1 MMGLRKQRT
10 ISSTVA
16 VEGFGFWSGRDVR
29 LEFRPAE
36 ENTGILFVRRDM
48 PRPARI
54 PARVEYRIEVPRRT
68 VLSHAGGKVEM
79 VEHVMAALAGLG
91 VDNCEVWADESEMP
105 GFDGSST
112 PFVVALESAGI
123 VEQNALRGRMNV
135 QSVTRLGNDESWVE
149 ARPGSANSFSA
160 KFRLDYGKDNAIG
173 RQTLELRITPESFK
187 RELAPARTFM
197 LREEADWLLARGLG
211 KRVTRQNVLVFGDE
225 GVEENELRFEDEC
238 VRHKLLDLVG
248 DLALSGVDLVGHF
261 VAHRSGH
268 RLNADL
274 VRALL
279 NEEDITEEYRRSA

>member
-1 MMGLRKQRT
+1 MIGLRKQRT

-29 LEFRPAE
+29 LEFRPAD
-36 ENTGILFVRRDM
+36 ENTGIVFVRRDM
-48 PRPARI
+48 ARPARI
-54 PARVEYRIEVPRRT
+54 SAQVEHRIEVPRRT
-68 VLSHAGGKVEM
+68 VLSHGGGTVEM

-91 VDNCEVWADESEMP
+91 VDNCEVWTDEAEMP
-105 GFDGSST
+105 GFDGSAA

-123 VEQNALRGRMNV
+123 VEQSAMRARMTV
-135 QSVTRLGNDESWVE
+135 RSITRLGNEESWVE
-149 ARPGSANSFSA
+149 ARPAAGSGFTAR
-160 KFRLDYGKDNAIG
+160 FRLDYGKDNAIG
-173 RQTLELRITPESFK
+173 RQTLELAITPESFK
-187 RELAPARTFM
+187 KELAPARTFM

-279 NEEDITEEYRRSA
+279 NEEEITEGYRRSA